1 MDILRIGLVS
11 VSDRASGGVYQ
22 DKGIPALENGWLRL
36 AGDAVQA
43 GNPADPR

>member
-22 DKGIPALENGWLRL
+22 DKG
-36 AGDAVQA
+36 
-43 GNPADPR
+43 